1 MRALLCAAFDGPDA
15 LSVSDIPGPVAGPG
29 EVVVDVA
36 YAALNFMDTLTVRNR
51 YQFTPDLPFSPGAE
65 LSGRVAALGSG
76 VDRSWLGARVAAWLG
91 WGGCR
96 EKVAVPVTKLA
107 RLPEGLSD
115 EAAAGIMVTYGTSL
129 HALQDRARLQ
139 PGETLAVLGAAGGAG
154 LSAVEIG
161 AAMGARVIACAS
173 TPEKLETA
181 RAHGASDLVDYTQED
196 LKAAL
201 KRLGGSKGVDVVYDP
216 VGGDLAEPALRSLGW
231 KGRYLVVGFAG
242 GAIPKIPLNLVLLK
256 GCDILGVF
264 WGSFTEREPA
274 ANAANLEKLFSW
286 AKEGRI
292 SALSSKIVP
301 LEGVADALRDLEG
314 RRAVGKIL
322 VRPGPA
328 SP

>member
-1 MRALLCAAFDGPDA
+1 MRALLCSSFDGPDA
-15 LSVSDIPGPVAGPG
+15 LAVRDVPEPAPGSG

-36 YAALNFMDTLTVRNR
+36 FAALNFMDTLTVRNR
-51 YQFTPDLPFSPGAE
+51 YQFTPELPFSPGAE
-65 LSGRVAALGSG
+65 LSGRVSALGAG
-76 VDRSWLGARVAAWLG
+76 VEPSWLGARVAAWVG

-96 EKVAVPVTKLA
+96 EKVAIPVAKLA
-107 RLPEGLSD
+107 RVPEGLAD
-115 EAAAGIMVTYGTSL
+115 EQAAGLMVTYGTSL
-129 HALQDRARLQ
+129 HALRDRARLQ

-161 AAMGARVIACAS
+161 TVMGARVIACAS
-173 TPEKLETA
+173 TAEKLETA
-181 RAHGASDLVDYTQED
+181 RAHGAAELVDYTRED

-201 KRLGGSKGVDVVYDP
+201 KRLGGSKGIDVVYDP

-242 GAIPKIPLNLVLLK
+242 GGIPKIPLNLVLLK

-264 WGSFTEREPA
+264 WGSFTDREPA
-274 ANAANLEKLFSW
+274 ANAANVEQLFAW

-292 SALSSKIVP
+292 SALSSKVVG

-322 VRPGPA
+322 VRPRG
-328 SP
+328 